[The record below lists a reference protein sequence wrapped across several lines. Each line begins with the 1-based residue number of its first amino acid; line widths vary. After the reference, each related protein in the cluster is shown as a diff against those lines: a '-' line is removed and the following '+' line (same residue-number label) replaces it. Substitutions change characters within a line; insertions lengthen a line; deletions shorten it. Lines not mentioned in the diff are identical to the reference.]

1 VSQREASVTW
11 GGGHGWLASLCTLRA
26 QCCPPHLPLSSSEV
40 VQRLRTGPVAASCPG
55 SWDLDDLCE
64 LYSL

>member
-26 QCCPPHLPLSSSEV
+26 QCWPTSLTFVFL
-40 VQRLRTGPVAASCPG
+40 GSCP
-55 SWDLDDLCE
+55 E
-64 LYSL
+64 T